1 MSFNDSE
8 FFNVQIENYNG
19 PLDVLLD
26 LAKAQKVNLEEI
38 SITKLAD
45 QFNDFIKNET
55 NLGLEAKS
63 FIEKGQLVPDSVTI
77 AMLNKEMM
85 SINYLNGFLFDGF
98 PRTIKQAQS
107 LDQLLLKLNQEISLM
122 ICIEVPESELIK
134 RLLIRGESSDR
145 KDDQNK
151 EIITN
156 RIEIYKEQTEILK
169 DYYLTQNKFYSVD
182 GTSSIQEVKEKIFSL
197 IDSYNLKN

>member
-1 MSFNDSE
+1 MLNILIFGPPGCGKGTQSE
-8 FFNVQIENYNG
+8 FLVSKYNLKHLSTGDIFREN
-19 PLDVLLD
+19 
-26 LAKAQKVNLEEI
+26 
-38 SITKLAD
+38 
-45 QFNDFIKNET
+45 IKNET
-55 NLGLEAKS
+55 SLGLEAKA

-77 AMLNKEMM
+77 EMLSKEMM
-85 SINYLNGFLFDGF
+85 SINNLNGFLFDGF

-107 LDQLLLKLNQEISLM
+107 LDQLLLKLNQEISFM
-122 ICIEVPESELIK
+122 ICIEVPKSELIK
-134 RLLIRGESSDR
+134 RLLKRGQSSNR

-156 RIEIYKEQTEILK
+156 RIKIYKEQTELLK
-169 DYYLTQNKFYSVD
+169 DYYLTQNKFFSVD

>member
-1 MSFNDSE
+1 MLNILIFGPPGCGKGTQSE
-8 FFNVQIENYNG
+8 FLVCKYNLKHLSTG
-19 PLDVLLD
+19 DIFRD
-26 LAKAQKVNLEEI
+26 N
-38 SITKLAD
+38 
-45 QFNDFIKNET
+45 IKNET

-77 AMLNKEMM
+77 GMLNKEMM
-85 SINYLNGFLFDGF
+85 SVKNLNGFLFDGF

>member
-1 MSFNDSE
+1 MLNILIFGPPGCGKGTQSE
-8 FFNVQIENYNG
+8 LLVSKYNLKHLSTG
-19 PLDVLLD
+19 DIFRD
-26 LAKAQKVNLEEI
+26 N
-38 SITKLAD
+38 
-45 QFNDFIKNET
+45 IKNET
-55 NLGLEAKS
+55 SLGLEAKA
-63 FIEKGQLVPDSVTI
+63 FIEKGQLVPDSITI
-77 AMLNKEMM
+77 GMLNKEMM
-85 SINYLNGFLFDGF
+85 SINNLNGFLFDGF

-134 RLLIRGESSDR
+134 RLLIRGESSNR

-169 DYYLTQNKFYSVD
+169 DYYLTQNKFFSVD

>member
-1 MSFNDSE
+1 MLNILIFGPPGCGKGTQSE
-8 FFNVQIENYNG
+8 FLVSKYNLKHLSTG
-19 PLDVLLD
+19 DIFRD
-26 LAKAQKVNLEEI
+26 N
-38 SITKLAD
+38 
-45 QFNDFIKNET
+45 IKNKT

-77 AMLNKEMM
+77 GMLNKEMM
-85 SINYLNGFLFDGF
+85 SINNLNGFLFDGF

>member
-1 MSFNDSE
+1 MLNILIFGPPGCGKGTQSE
-8 FFNVQIENYNG
+8 FLVSKYNLKHLSTG
-19 PLDVLLD
+19 DIFR
-26 LAKAQKVNLEEI
+26 N
-38 SITKLAD
+38 
-45 QFNDFIKNET
+45 NIKNET

-77 AMLNKEMM
+77 GMLNKEMM
-85 SINYLNGFLFDGF
+85 SVNNLNGFLFDGF

-197 IDSYNLKN
+197 IDSYN

>member
-1 MSFNDSE
+1 MLNILIFGPPGCGKGTQSE
-8 FFNVQIENYNG
+8 FLVSKYNLKHLSTG
-19 PLDVLLD
+19 DIFRD
-26 LAKAQKVNLEEI
+26 N
-38 SITKLAD
+38 
-45 QFNDFIKNET
+45 IKNKT

-77 AMLNKEMM
+77 GMLNKEMM
-85 SINYLNGFLFDGF
+85 SINNLNGFLFDGF

-107 LDQLLLKLNQEISLM
+107 LDQLLLNLNQEISLM

>member
-1 MSFNDSE
+1 MLNILIFGPPGCGKGTQSE
-8 FFNVQIENYNG
+8 FLVSKYNLKHLSTG
-19 PLDVLLD
+19 DIFRD
-26 LAKAQKVNLEEI
+26 N
-38 SITKLAD
+38 
-45 QFNDFIKNET
+45 IKNET

-77 AMLNKEMM
+77 GMLNKEMM
-85 SINYLNGFLFDGF
+85 SINNLNGFLFDGF

-134 RLLIRGESSDR
+134 RLLLRGESSDR

>member
-1 MSFNDSE
+1 MSNYIIAMLNILIFGPPGCGKGTQSE
-8 FFNVQIENYNG
+8 FLVSKYNLKHLSTGDIFREN
-19 PLDVLLD
+19 
-26 LAKAQKVNLEEI
+26 
-38 SITKLAD
+38 
-45 QFNDFIKNET
+45 IKNET
-55 NLGLEAKS
+55 SLGLEAKA

-77 AMLNKEMM
+77 DMLSKEMM
-85 SINYLNGFLFDGF
+85 SISNMNGFLFDGF

-156 RIEIYKEQTEILK
+156 RIEIYKEQTEVLK

-197 IDSYNLKN
+197 IDSYN

>member
-1 MSFNDSE
+1 MLNILIFGPPGCGKGTQSE
-8 FFNVQIENYNG
+8 FLVSKYNLKHLSTG
-19 PLDVLLD
+19 DIFRD
-26 LAKAQKVNLEEI
+26 N
-38 SITKLAD
+38 
-45 QFNDFIKNET
+45 IKNET

-77 AMLNKEMM
+77 GMLNKEMM
-85 SINYLNGFLFDGF
+85 SINNLNGFLFDGF

-169 DYYLTQNKFYSVD
+169 DYYLNQNKFYSVD

>member
-1 MSFNDSE
+1 MLNILIFGPPGCGKGTQSE
-8 FFNVQIENYNG
+8 FLVSKYNLKHLSTG
-19 PLDVLLD
+19 DIFR
-26 LAKAQKVNLEEI
+26 N
-38 SITKLAD
+38 
-45 QFNDFIKNET
+45 NIKNET
-55 NLGLEAKS
+55 SLGLEAKS

-77 AMLNKEMM
+77 GMLNKEMM
-85 SINYLNGFLFDGF
+85 SINNLNGFLFDGF

-182 GTSSIQEVKEKIFSL
+182 GTSSIHEVKEKIFSL

>member
-1 MSFNDSE
+1 MSNYIIAMLNILIFGPPGCGKGTQSE
-8 FFNVQIENYNG
+8 FLVSKYNLKHLSTG
-19 PLDVLLD
+19 DIFRS
-26 LAKAQKVNLEEI
+26 N
-38 SITKLAD
+38 
-45 QFNDFIKNET
+45 IKNET
-55 NLGLEAKS
+55 SLGLEAKA

-77 AMLNKEMM
+77 GMLNKEMM
-85 SINYLNGFLFDGF
+85 SINNLNGFLFDGF

-107 LDQLLLKLNQEISLM
+107 LNQLLLKLNQEISLM

-134 RLLIRGESSDR
+134 RLLIRGESSNR

-156 RIEIYKEQTEILK
+156 RIEIYKQQTEVLK
-169 DYYLTQNKFYSVD
+169 DYYLTQNKFFSVD

>member
-1 MSFNDSE
+1 MLNILIFGPPGCGKGTQSE
-8 FFNVQIENYNG
+8 FLVSKYNLKHLSTG
-19 PLDVLLD
+19 DIFRD
-26 LAKAQKVNLEEI
+26 N
-38 SITKLAD
+38 
-45 QFNDFIKNET
+45 IKNET

-77 AMLNKEMM
+77 GMLNKEMM
-85 SINYLNGFLFDGF
+85 SINNLNGFLFDGF

-156 RIEIYKEQTEILK
+156 RIEIYKEQTEVLK

>member
-1 MSFNDSE
+1 MSNYIIAMLNILIFGPPGCGKGTQSE
-8 FFNVQIENYNG
+8 FLVSKYNLKHLSTG
-19 PLDVLLD
+19 DIFRD
-26 LAKAQKVNLEEI
+26 N
-38 SITKLAD
+38 
-45 QFNDFIKNET
+45 IKNET

-77 AMLNKEMM
+77 GMLNKEMM
-85 SINYLNGFLFDGF
+85 SINNLNGFLFDGF

-156 RIEIYKEQTEILK
+156 RIEIYKEQTEVLK

>member
-1 MSFNDSE
+1 
-8 FFNVQIENYNG
+8 
-19 PLDVLLD
+19 
-26 LAKAQKVNLEEI
+26 
-38 SITKLAD
+38 
-45 QFNDFIKNET
+45 
-55 NLGLEAKS
+55 
-63 FIEKGQLVPDSVTI
+63 
-77 AMLNKEMM
+77 
-85 SINYLNGFLFDGF
+85 
-98 PRTIKQAQS
+98 
-107 LDQLLLKLNQEISLM
+107 M

-134 RLLIRGESSDR
+134 RLLIRGESSNR

-169 DYYLTQNKFYSVD
+169 DYYLTQNKFFSVD

>member
-1 MSFNDSE
+1 MLNILIFGPPGCGKGTQSE
-8 FFNVQIENYNG
+8 FLVSKYNLKHLSTG
-19 PLDVLLD
+19 DIFRD
-26 LAKAQKVNLEEI
+26 N
-38 SITKLAD
+38 
-45 QFNDFIKNET
+45 IKNET

-77 AMLNKEMM
+77 GMLNKEMM
-85 SINYLNGFLFDGF
+85 SVNNLNGFLFDGF

-122 ICIEVPESELIK
+122 VCIEVPESELIK

>member
-1 MSFNDSE
+1 MLNILIFGPPGCGKGTQSE
-8 FFNVQIENYNG
+8 FLVSKYNLKHLSTG
-19 PLDVLLD
+19 DIFRY
-26 LAKAQKVNLEEI
+26 N
-38 SITKLAD
+38 
-45 QFNDFIKNET
+45 IKNET

-77 AMLNKEMM
+77 GMLNKEMM
-85 SINYLNGFLFDGF
+85 SINNLNGFLFDGF

>member
-1 MSFNDSE
+1 MLNILIFGPPGCGKGTQSE
-8 FFNVQIENYNG
+8 FLVSKYNLKHLSTG
-19 PLDVLLD
+19 DIFRD
-26 LAKAQKVNLEEI
+26 N
-38 SITKLAD
+38 
-45 QFNDFIKNET
+45 IKNET
-55 NLGLEAKS
+55 SLGLEAKA

-77 AMLNKEMM
+77 GMLSKEMM
-85 SINYLNGFLFDGF
+85 SINNLNGFLFDGF

>member
-1 MSFNDSE
+1 MLNILIFGPPGCGKGTQSE
-8 FFNVQIENYNG
+8 LLVSKYNLKHLSTG
-19 PLDVLLD
+19 DIFRD
-26 LAKAQKVNLEEI
+26 N
-38 SITKLAD
+38 
-45 QFNDFIKNET
+45 IKNET
-55 NLGLEAKS
+55 SLGLEAKA
-63 FIEKGQLVPDSVTI
+63 FIEKGQLVPDSITI
-77 AMLNKEMM
+77 GMLNKEMM
-85 SINYLNGFLFDGF
+85 SINNLNGFLFDGF

-134 RLLIRGESSDR
+134 RLLIRGESSNR

-169 DYYLTQNKFYSVD
+169 DYYLTQNKFFSVD

-197 IDSYNLKN
+197 IDSYN

>member
-1 MSFNDSE
+1 MLNILIFGPPGCGKGTQSE
-8 FFNVQIENYNG
+8 FLVSKYNLKHLSTG
-19 PLDVLLD
+19 DIFRD
-26 LAKAQKVNLEEI
+26 N
-38 SITKLAD
+38 
-45 QFNDFIKNET
+45 IKNET
-55 NLGLEAKS
+55 SLGLEAKS

-77 AMLNKEMM
+77 GMLNKEMM
-85 SINYLNGFLFDGF
+85 NINNLNGFLFDGF

>member
-1 MSFNDSE
+1 MLNILIFGPPGCGKGTQSE
-8 FFNVQIENYNG
+8 FLVCKYNLKHLSTG
-19 PLDVLLD
+19 DIFRD
-26 LAKAQKVNLEEI
+26 N
-38 SITKLAD
+38 
-45 QFNDFIKNET
+45 IKNET

-77 AMLNKEMM
+77 GMLNKEMM
-85 SINYLNGFLFDGF
+85 SINNLNGFLFDGF

>member
-1 MSFNDSE
+1 MSNYIIAMLNILIFGPPGCGKGTQSE
-8 FFNVQIENYNG
+8 FLVCKYNLKHLSTG
-19 PLDVLLD
+19 DIFRD
-26 LAKAQKVNLEEI
+26 N
-38 SITKLAD
+38 
-45 QFNDFIKNET
+45 IKNET

-77 AMLNKEMM
+77 GMLNKEMM
-85 SINYLNGFLFDGF
+85 SINNLNGFLFDGF

>member
-1 MSFNDSE
+1 MLNILIFGPPGCGKGTQSE
-8 FFNVQIENYNG
+8 FLVSKYNLKHLSTG
-19 PLDVLLD
+19 DIFRD
-26 LAKAQKVNLEEI
+26 N
-38 SITKLAD
+38 
-45 QFNDFIKNET
+45 IKNET

-77 AMLNKEMM
+77 GMLNKEMM
-85 SINYLNGFLFDGF
+85 NGFLFDGF

-107 LDQLLLKLNQEISLM
+107 LDQLLLNLNQEISLM

>member
-1 MSFNDSE
+1 MLNILIFGPPGCGKGTQSE
-8 FFNVQIENYNG
+8 FLVSKYNLKHLSTG
-19 PLDVLLD
+19 DIFRD
-26 LAKAQKVNLEEI
+26 N
-38 SITKLAD
+38 
-45 QFNDFIKNET
+45 IKNET

-77 AMLNKEMM
+77 GMLNKEMM
-85 SINYLNGFLFDGF
+85 SINNLNGFLFDGF

>member
-1 MSFNDSE
+1 MLNILIFGPPGCGKGTQSE
-8 FFNVQIENYNG
+8 FLVSKYNLKHLSTG
-19 PLDVLLD
+19 DIFRY
-26 LAKAQKVNLEEI
+26 N
-38 SITKLAD
+38 
-45 QFNDFIKNET
+45 IKNET
-55 NLGLEAKS
+55 SLGLEAKA

-77 AMLNKEMM
+77 GMLNKEMM
-85 SINYLNGFLFDGF
+85 SINNLNGFLFDGF

-182 GTSSIQEVKEKIFSL
+182 GGSSIQEVKEKIFSL

>member
-1 MSFNDSE
+1 MLNILIFGPPGCGKGTQSE
-8 FFNVQIENYNG
+8 FLVSKYNLKHLSTG
-19 PLDVLLD
+19 DIFRD
-26 LAKAQKVNLEEI
+26 N
-38 SITKLAD
+38 
-45 QFNDFIKNET
+45 IKNET

-77 AMLNKEMM
+77 GMLNKEMM
-85 SINYLNGFLFDGF
+85 SVNNLNGFLFDGF

-182 GTSSIQEVKEKIFSL
+182 GTSSIQEVKGKIFSL

>member
-1 MSFNDSE
+1 MLNILIFGPPGCGKGTQSE
-8 FFNVQIENYNG
+8 FLVSKYNLKHLSTG
-19 PLDVLLD
+19 DIFRS
-26 LAKAQKVNLEEI
+26 N
-38 SITKLAD
+38 
-45 QFNDFIKNET
+45 IKNET
-55 NLGLEAKS
+55 SLGLEAKS

-77 AMLNKEMM
+77 GMLNKEMR
-85 SINYLNGFLFDGF
+85 SINNLNGFLFDGF

-169 DYYLTQNKFYSVD
+169 DYYLAQNKFYSVD

>member
-1 MSFNDSE
+1 MLNILIFGPPGCGKGTQSE
-8 FFNVQIENYNG
+8 FLVSKYNLKHLSTG
-19 PLDVLLD
+19 DIFRD
-26 LAKAQKVNLEEI
+26 N
-38 SITKLAD
+38 
-45 QFNDFIKNET
+45 IKNET

-77 AMLNKEMM
+77 GMLNKEMM
-85 SINYLNGFLFDGF
+85 SINNLNGFLFDGF

-122 ICIEVPESELIK
+122 VCIEVPESELIK